1 MLNPNIEFDVD
12 QIAWIGFYRAG
23 ISRYSPSDV
32 IICSAKETKS
42 FAVKLNFLYVRT
54 TRSITCLSGRIL
66 RRMLIILALAGLVL
80 GDLAWLTGHEPL
92 A

>member
-1 MLNPNIEFDVD
+1 MDRILSCRHK
-12 QIAWIGFYRAG
+12 QIF
-23 ISRYSPSDV
+23 
-32 IICSAKETKS
+32 TKRCDHLLGQGNQS